1 MTQDATTPDLR
12 TVHHVMWP
20 EGAPTESRSTT
31 SWWKASLIVLRMQ
44 IRELR
49 RGLKARRIRQAIS
62 RGEPVLPAAAE
73 ARIEIMGGIP
83 PAAGWPRPMGD
94 ATDIGA
100 DARIVTH
107 AVV

>member
-1 MTQDATTPDLR
+1 MTETTSGDAR
-12 TVHHVMWP
+12 GVVHHVMWP

-31 SWWKASLIVLRMQ
+31 SWWRASFTVLRMQ
-44 IRELR
+44 IGELR

-62 RGEPVLPAAAE
+62 IGDPVIPAAAE
-73 ARIEIMGGIP
+73 ARIEIMGGRP
-83 PAAGWPRPMGD
+83 PTAGWPRPTGD
-94 ATDIGA
+94 ASDIGA